1 MVKPRLILA
10 VGHYDRLVPLL
21 DGTVSA
27 EGMDLTM
34 LAVGQSVPARDGS
47 RRHERMLQGEFDAA
61 EIGISPYV
69 MVKTRGAPFTAIPIF
84 PRRLF
89 SQSLV
94 YCNRASGIQTPAD
107 LIGRKVAVRSYQN
120 SLCILFKGDL
130 EHVYGVPWKAVR
142 WVVSEREPIEFDLP
156 PDVNVERASEGR
168 SIADRLLSGEVDALA
183 MPHPPAAVVMGEPK
197 VARLFP
203 EAAAEEARYFKSFG
217 YPIMHLIAF
226 KDDVLR
232 RHPWAAPSLF
242 DAFERAFAVAR
253 DYYSDPNWSMLP
265 WGPQAREKQQSL
277 LGSDPWPN
285 GVAKNRANMERF
297 MALAREQGV
306 ISRTLSMDEMFHAST
321 LDT

>member
-1 MVKPRLILA
+1 MAKLRLVLA
-10 VGHYDRLVPLL
+10 IGHYDRLVPLL

-27 EGMDLTM
+27 EGIDLTV

-120 SLCILFKGDL
+120 SLCILFRGDL
-130 EHVYGVPWKAVR
+130 EHVYGVPWKGVH
-142 WVVSEREPIEFDLP
+142 WVTSGPEPIEFDLP

-183 MPHPPAAVVMGEPK
+183 MPHPPAAVVTGEPK

-232 RHPWAAPSLF
+232 RYPWAARSLF

-253 DYYSDPNWSMLP
+253 DYYGDPNWSMLP

-285 GVAKNRANMERF
+285 GVAKNQANMERF

-306 ISRTLSMDEMFHAST
+306 ISRTLSMEEMFHAST

>member
-1 MVKPRLILA
+1 MAKPRLVLA
-10 VGHYDRLVPLL
+10 IGHYDRLVPLL

-27 EGMDLTM
+27 EGIDLTV

-120 SLCILFKGDL
+120 SLCILFRGDL
-130 EHVYGVPWKAVR
+130 EHVYGVPWKGVH
-142 WVVSEREPIEFDLP
+142 WVTSGPEPIEFDLP

-183 MPHPPAAVVMGEPK
+183 MPHPPAAVVTGEPR
-197 VARLFP
+197 VGRLFP
-203 EAAAEEARYFKSFG
+203 DARAEEAKYFQRFG
-217 YPIMHLIAF
+217 YPIMHLVAI
-226 KDDVLR
+226 KDEVLKQ
-232 RHPWAAPSLF
+232 HPWVAKSIY

-285 GVAKNRANMERF
+285 GVAKNQANMERF

-306 ISRTLSMDEMFHAST
+306 ISRTLSMEEMFHAST